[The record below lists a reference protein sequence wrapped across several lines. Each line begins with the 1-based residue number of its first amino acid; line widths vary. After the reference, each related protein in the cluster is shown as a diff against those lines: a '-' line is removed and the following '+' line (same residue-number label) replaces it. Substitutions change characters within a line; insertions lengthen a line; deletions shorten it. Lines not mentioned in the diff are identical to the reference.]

1 MWRCFF
7 VISLSGKPILS
18 SFFPFFPLKNSMVQY
33 QQESFIFN
41 YCATMSVFLIS
52 FFSTTAFLACKRIL
66 DRLSFSRDFWHC
78 CPTYCQSWT
87 AFKSH
92 GSSCSSQLHSRLQ
105 TFLAVFHRRDVRTV
119 TERNNILRIDSFSK
133 WLLLLH
139 VMTEEWIGC
148 NDLNSPP
155 ITAAPITR
163 LLWFQPEIK

>member
-7 VISLSGKPILS
+7 CYFAIRKTYFKFI
-18 SFFPFFPLKNSMVQY
+18 FPFFHSTLKEVHFPPFPLKNSMVQY

-78 CPTYCQSWT
+78 PTYCQSWT

-105 TFLAVFHRRDVRTV
+105 TFLAVFHRRERRTV
-119 TERNNILRIDSFSK
+119 TQERNNIS
-133 WLLLLH
+133 
-139 VMTEEWIGC
+139 
-148 NDLNSPP
+148 
-155 ITAAPITR
+155 
-163 LLWFQPEIK
+163 

>member
-1 MWRCFF
+1 MKMFLCYFAIRKTYFKFF
-7 VISLSGKPILS
+7 SPLFHS
-18 SFFPFFPLKNSMVQY
+18 SFKEVHFPLKNSMVQY

-66 DRLSFSRDFWHC
+66 DRLSFSRD

-105 TFLAVFHRRDVRTV
+105 TFLAVFHRRERRTV
-119 TERNNILRIDSFSK
+119 TQERNNIS
-133 WLLLLH
+133 
-139 VMTEEWIGC
+139 
-148 NDLNSPP
+148 
-155 ITAAPITR
+155 
-163 LLWFQPEIK
+163 